1 MVPDTTYE
9 TPLGILE
16 VLQLK
21 PTHAEIKPMN
31 LIYKTLVI
39 LRLNLGD
46 LLET

>member
-31 LIYKTLVI
+31 LIYKTLGI
-39 LRLNLGD
+39 LRLSLGD

>member
-9 TPLGILE
+9 TPLGLLE

-31 LIYKTLVI
+31 LIYKTLGT
-39 LRLNLGD
+39 LRLSLGD

>member
-1 MVPDTTYE
+1 MVPDTSYK
-9 TPLGILE
+9 TPLGLLE

-21 PTHAEIKPMN
+21 PTHTEIKPMN
-31 LIYKTLVI
+31 TIYKTLGT